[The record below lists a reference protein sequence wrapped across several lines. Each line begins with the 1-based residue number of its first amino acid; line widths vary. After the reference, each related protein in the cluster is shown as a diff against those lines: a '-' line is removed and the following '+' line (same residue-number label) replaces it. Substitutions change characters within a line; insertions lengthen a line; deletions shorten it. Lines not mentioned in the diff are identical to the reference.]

1 MEVNPKLI
9 PSLDDADAYEG
20 YIVEDLRKA
29 SLEPLPEKTILSEE
43 ELKELN
49 RNIIVTTLD
58 DAINWAHKASL
69 WPVTCFTACCTF
81 EFIATSMA
89 RFDIAR
95 FGMEV
100 RMDCILRARISF
112 CTASLSRPT
121 TFILGRA
128 RALEA
133 SIFLTVP

>member
-69 WPVTCFTACCTF
+69 WP
-81 EFIATSMA
+81 ES
-89 RFDIAR
+89 
-95 FGMEV
+95 
-100 RMDCILRARISF
+100 
-112 CTASLSRPT
+112 
-121 TFILGRA
+121 
-128 RALEA
+128 
-133 SIFLTVP
+133 